1 MSDFKGN
8 KNKGYQNR
16 TFEAAALKTEK
27 SSIESSKTEIV
38 EDENTTKKA
47 EVKDKN
53 MELENVFEGDE
64 NKFAA
69 EEAVDDDVINF
80 NAEDN
85 EEDNSDTVVHLSK
98 KMKYEDKIITEID
111 ISRIKDL
118 NAKDLKKVEKLYR
131 KTTKNLSAAPETT
144 LDYAIAMASYLTGM
158 PVEFLSLM
166 PAADSLKLKN
176 RVINFLYE
184 D

>member
-1 MSDFKGN
+1 MSGFKGDKN
-8 KNKGYQNR
+8 KNYYDGAIK
-16 TFEAAALKTEK
+16 EAETKTEK
-27 SSIESSKTEIV
+27 SSLELSKTVIA
-38 EDENTTKKA
+38 EDENITEKA
-47 EVKDKN
+47 EGKKKNVKS
-53 MELENVFEGDE
+53 ENVFEEDE

-69 EEAVDDDVINF
+69 EETVDDDVINF

-98 KMKYEDKIITEID
+98 KMKYEDKIITKID